1 VRSVRI
7 GVILLL
13 LLSPVAPIPAAA
25 QSATP
30 RAEQPRTEF
39 FSGIVTALADD
50 QITVF
55 KTVLGKN
62 SETRAFLITPD
73 TRVEGKLK
81 MKARVTVRYTREEDG
96 DRALHIIVRT
106 SQKK

>member
-1 VRSVRI
+1 VRYVLI
-7 GVILLL
+7 GTLLL
-13 LLSPVAPIPAAA
+13 LISPVSSIPAWA
-25 QSATP
+25 QSTRGAERP
-30 RAEQPRTEF
+30 RSEF

-50 QITVF
+50 HITVF

-62 SETRAFLITPD
+62 SETRTFLITPE
-73 TRVEGKLK
+73 TRVEGKLR
-81 MKARVTVRYTREEDG
+81 MKTRVTVRYTHEEDD